1 MWHFLAS
8 SDPRPSS
15 AESGPWISGLSLSC
29 DPSPIVKQTETPG
42 LFCSPGC
49 SMGDSQSH
57 RSGMMCEPYKVDT
70 CKASMCLQVV
80 FPARICR
87 LQELA
92 QAWKDSEAA
101 YTRMSSGSSA
111 KRSRRSSS
119 SKTSPGSVNISPESA
134 PTSPPSATSFAPDY
148 CPRLRSELPINGTAF
163 SSLLPTLTASSYG
176 SNRGGAAGREGQKPR
191 HSIQDLIKHNMLPT
205 LTVKGN
211 YNRAGLSAKSGN
223 GICTTTMETTGKRLT
238 IQFACWMQGLPLG
251 WLDNAFSETHARRS
265 NTRRRSV
272 RSSDYQTQLERNSAP
287 NE

>member
-1 MWHFLAS
+1 
-8 SDPRPSS
+8 
-15 AESGPWISGLSLSC
+15 
-29 DPSPIVKQTETPG
+29 
-42 LFCSPGC
+42 
-49 SMGDSQSH
+49 
-57 RSGMMCEPYKVDT
+57 
-70 CKASMCLQVV
+70 
-80 FPARICR
+80 

-119 SKTSPGSVNISPESA
+119 SKMSPDSANTSPESA
-134 PTSPPSATSFAPDY
+134 LTSERSATQFAPDY
-148 CPRLRSELPINGTAF
+148 CPRLLSELPIDGIAF

-191 HSIQDLIKHNMLPT
+191 HSIQYLIKHNMLPT

-238 IQFACWMQGLPLG
+238 TPFACWMMGLPVD
-251 WLDNAFSETHARRS
+251 WLHNAFSETPARRS

-272 RSSDYQTQLERNSAP
+272 RSSDSQPQEVS
-287 NE
+287 EV